1 MIYSQ
6 NHLFNEFMRSAMRR
20 LLTTTF
26 AAAVAVTSMGALAP
40 AHAAESAPAGRLMTQ
55 ADAQQ
60 FGGVRKPTNVHWSIT
75 PYTTELPNVLCLDAA
90 NKDVTFPDS
99 AGWRADA
106 EVNSK
111 QYAEVQE
118 IVRDYGSADAA
129 QAAWTALAAATASCA
144 SSTRETLTS
153 GNPKEYY
160 KVTQYVSNATDLVT
174 TNERSVAVSA
184 DKRINGSSTVTY
196 SSYRPSGTAIIQ
208 VIYYQNP
215 GKKVPAA
222 LQNKVDDLSSA
233 LATRW
238 AK

>member
-1 MIYSQ
+1 
-6 NHLFNEFMRSAMRR
+6 
-20 LLTTTF
+20 
-26 AAAVAVTSMGALAP
+26 MGALAP
-40 AHAAESAPAGRLMTQ
+40 ANAAESAPTARLMTQ
-55 ADAQQ
+55 SDVQQ
-60 FGGVRKPTNVHWSIT
+60 FGGVRKPTSLHWSVSA
-75 PYTTELPNVLCLDAA
+75 YTTDLPNVLCIDAA

-129 QAAWTALAAATASCA
+129 QSAWSALAAATASCA
-144 SSTRETLTS
+144 SSGREALTS

-160 KVTQYVSNATDLVT
+160 KVTQYVSNATDLIT
-174 TNERSVAVSA
+174 TNERSVAVSS

-215 GKKVPAA
+215 AKKVSAA
-222 LQNKVDDLSSA
+222 LQNKVDDLSAA
-233 LATRW
+233 LAARW
-238 AK
+238 SK